1 MEFFCESFCNSK
13 QKIAKR
19 LPPNPKE
26 SPFFP
31 PGFGITIASAKGKTE
46 TQQEREEITMKL
58 KRTMSMVM
66 AGTIAAGMLAGCGSN
81 GSSGGGSAA
90 SDGSAQKEMTFVI
103 ANRDEF
109 MSKVEQAMTA
119 EGEKLGYKIVTQDAQ
134 LDTAKQMQYVETCA
148 NAGQEAVAVLLV
160 DTEAAQSIMDS
171 AGEMKVAFVNRQ
183 PADLHVLDA
192 ENACYVGSDE
202 FTSGYFQGE
211 YLAQYF
217 KDKGKTDIKY
227 LMLQGT
233 LGQVAT
239 TQRSEGALQ
248 ALKDNG
254 INATEGSAPL
264 AADFDRPTA
273 QEMIQPLLTTTEYDC
288 IIANNDAMALGAV
301 EACREA
307 GVEIDFPIVGIDCT
321 ADGAQALIDGNL
333 AMTVFQDPVGQGRG
347 AILACMN
354 MINGDPINTG
364 MEKYALDDSGESYS
378 DSICWVPFEPVTV
391 DNVADYM

>member
-1 MEFFCESFCNSK
+1 
-13 QKIAKR
+13 
-19 LPPNPKE
+19 
-26 SPFFP
+26 
-31 PGFGITIASAKGKTE
+31 
-46 TQQEREEITMKL
+46 MKL

-66 AGTIAAGMLAGCGSN
+66 AGIMAAGMLAGCGSN

-148 NAGQEAVAVLLV
+148 NAGQEAV
-160 DTEAAQSIMDS
+160 
-171 AGEMKVAFVNRQ
+171 
-183 PADLHVLDA
+183 ADLHVLDA

>member
-1 MEFFCESFCNSK
+1 
-13 QKIAKR
+13 
-19 LPPNPKE
+19 
-26 SPFFP
+26 
-31 PGFGITIASAKGKTE
+31 
-46 TQQEREEITMKL
+46 MKL

-66 AGTIAAGMLAGCGSN
+66 AGIMAAGMLAGCGSN

-90 SDGSAQKEMTFVI
+90 SDSSAQKEMTFVI

-171 AGEMKVAFVNRQ
+171 AGDMKVAFVNRQ

-211 YLAQYF
+211 YLAKYF

-307 GVEIDFPIVGIDCT
+307 GVDTKALARRLGHLIPDGAEEDALARGERQAEAAADLRQDCREDDDEVKAAEPVEDAVPEDEAPHHVAARVVEARDARRRDGRHALEEGID
-321 ADGAQALIDGNL
+321 GI
-333 AMTVFQDPVGQGRG
+333 
-347 AILACMN
+347 
-354 MINGDPINTG
+354 
-364 MEKYALDDSGESYS
+364 Y
-378 DSICWVPFEPVTV
+378 
-391 DNVADYM
+391 